1 MPVTING
8 TTGIVGPD
16 GSAAS
21 PALTGADANTG
32 VFFPAADTV
41 ALTANGSAKF
51 TANSNGTL
59 DVDTWKGNLS
69 RDWDNY
75 PTISVINNTAYGPQT
90 EFRIQGVTGPSCGDF
105 SVNLRVDGVFIS
117 GGQTLAYNV
126 SDATAVT
133 VNTATPTTI
142 ASCTITT
149 TGKPVLLVSTGDG
162 NPNQSGGWHY
172 LQIYRGSTA
181 IGKYI
186 ISENAGGTSANCP
199 FALCFIDSGIGAGT
213 YTYTTK
219 ANQGSGSFTYGETG
233 NGQAPTI
240 LAVELI

>member
-1 MPVTING
+1 MTLVLNG
-8 TTGIVGPD
+8 TTGISGVD
-16 GSAAS
+16 GSASS
-21 PALTGADANTG
+21 PALQGNDSNTG
-32 VFFPAADTV
+32 ITFPAADQV
-41 ALTANGSAKF
+41 ALTASGGNKLV
-51 TANSNGTL
+51 ANANGTL
-59 DVDTWKGNLS
+59 DVDVWKGNLS

-75 PTISVINNTAYGPQT
+75 PTITVLNNTANGPQT
-90 EFRIQGVTGPSCGDF
+90 EFRIHGYPGPSGGDF
-105 SVNLRVDGVFIS
+105 SVNLRVDGKYIS
-117 GGQTLAYNV
+117 GDQTLAYNV

-186 ISENAGGTSANCP
+186 IHENAGGSSVNSP

-219 ANQGSGSFTYGETG
+219 AYQGSGSFTYGETG

-240 LAVELI
+240 LAVEII

>member
-1 MPVTING
+1 MPITLNG

-16 GSAAS
+16 GSAAAPS
-21 PALTGADANTG
+21 LAGSDTNTG

-41 ALTANGSAKF
+41 AISTGG
-51 TANSNGTL
+51 TERTRYYSNGTI

-69 RDWDNY
+69 RDWANY

-90 EFRIQGVTGPSCGDF
+90 EFRIHGVAGPSGGDF
-105 SVNLRVDGVFIS
+105 SVNLRVDGKYIS
-117 GGQTLAYNV
+117 GVQSLTTSV

-133 VNTATPTTI
+133 VNTGTPTTI
-142 ASCTITT
+142 ASCSITT
-149 TGKPVLLVSTGDG
+149 TGKAVILVGTGDG

-172 LQIYRGSTA
+172 LQFYRDSTA
-181 IGKYI
+181 IGKFI

-199 FALCFIDSGIGAGT
+199 FALCFIETPSAGT
-213 YTYTTK
+213 YTYTIK

-240 LAVELI
+240 FAVEVI